1 MHDEQS
7 SSVPAESEIPIGT
20 SNHNHLLAWM
30 QKNNVPITP
39 ENYLELS
46 FPDGVPDPLPEEV
59 EEELAEVFG
68 EAS

>member
-1 MHDEQS
+1 
-7 SSVPAESEIPIGT
+7 
-20 SNHNHLLAWM
+20 M